1 MIEQYGTT
9 LFLQPVDE
17 VIAMIKIGV
26 VGFGLRAGGIYKILK
41 EVDPEFCLGGIV
53 DPDEK
58 RVRQELPENERN
70 VDFYSDIAGLAGR
83 GKVDALLIGT
93 RCNLHTELA
102 VEALKYDIPVWLEK
116 PVAISMEQALAL
128 EQACR
133 EKQDRILVSFPLRAT
148 PLYERAK
155 EILDSGRLGKV
166 VHFNAVNYVS
176 YGGVYFETAY
186 RNFEVTQ
193 GLFLQKATHDFDY
206 LCRILNSPIRR
217 IAALWS
223 RGQIFGGDK
232 PEGLRCGECG
242 EVETCMESPLNRMR
256 GDSGGDIKSHLC
268 PFSSRLGTPE
278 SGMNEDAS
286 SALIELENGIHGVYS
301 QVFFTRRAAWRGAT
315 FSGYWGTLSFDWP
328 SAEIHLTEHFAPF
341 ATVMN
346 APKKNSHFGGDYEL
360 GRNFRDMILKGRAP
374 LAGIADGLNSVYAC
388 LAAKESAE
396 TGEFVNVRHF
406 GDAFPAD
413 MKS

>member
-1 MIEQYGTT
+1 MFRESA
-9 LFLQPVDE
+9 DE
-17 VIAMIKIGV
+17 EIAMIRIGV
-26 VGFGLRAGGIYKILK
+26 IGFGLRAGGIYKILK
-41 EVDPEFCLGGIV
+41 EVDPEFRLGGIV

-70 VDFYSDIAGLAGR
+70 VKFYGDIADLVKK

-93 RCNLHTELA
+93 RCNLHTVLA
-102 VEALKYDIPVWLEK
+102 VEALKYDLPVWLEK
-116 PVAISMEQALAL
+116 PVAISMGQALAL
-128 EQACR
+128 ERACR
-133 EKQDRILVSFPLRAT
+133 EKPDRILVSFPLRAT
-148 PLYERAK
+148 PIYERAR

-232 PEGLRCGECG
+232 PENIRCGECD
-242 EVETCMESPLNRMR
+242 EVENCMESPLNRMR
-256 GDSGGDIKSHLC
+256 GNSGGDLRSHLC

-315 FSGYWGTLSFDWP
+315 FSGYRGTLSFDWP
-328 SAEIHLTEHFAPF
+328 SAEIRMTEHFAPF
-341 ATVMN
+341 ATVIN
-346 APKKNSHFGGDYEL
+346 APKKDSHFGGDYEL
-360 GRNFRDMILKGRAP
+360 GRSFRDMILKGRTP
-374 LAGIADGLNSVYAC
+374 LAGIEDGLNSVYAC
-388 LAAKESAE
+388 LAAKQSAE
-396 TGEFVNVRHF
+396 TGKFVKVRHF
-406 GDAFPAD
+406 GDVFPKR

>member
-1 MIEQYGTT
+1 M
-9 LFLQPVDE
+9 
-17 VIAMIKIGV
+17 
-26 VGFGLRAGGIYKILK
+26 
-41 EVDPEFCLGGIV
+41 
-53 DPDEK
+53 
-58 RVRQELPENERN
+58 
-70 VDFYSDIAGLAGR
+70 
-83 GKVDALLIGT
+83 
-93 RCNLHTELA
+93 
-102 VEALKYDIPVWLEK
+102 
-116 PVAISMEQALAL
+116 L

-256 GDSGGDIKSHLC
+256 GDSGGDLKSHLC

-315 FSGYWGTLSFDWP
+315 FSGYRGTLSFDWP

>member
-1 MIEQYGTT
+1 M
-9 LFLQPVDE
+9 
-17 VIAMIKIGV
+17 
-26 VGFGLRAGGIYKILK
+26 
-41 EVDPEFCLGGIV
+41 
-53 DPDEK
+53 
-58 RVRQELPENERN
+58 
-70 VDFYSDIAGLAGR
+70 
-83 GKVDALLIGT
+83 
-93 RCNLHTELA
+93 
-102 VEALKYDIPVWLEK
+102 
-116 PVAISMEQALAL
+116 
-128 EQACR
+128 
-133 EKQDRILVSFPLRAT
+133 
-148 PLYERAK
+148 
-155 EILDSGRLGKV
+155 
-166 VHFNAVNYVS
+166 
-176 YGGVYFETAY
+176 
-186 RNFEVTQ
+186 TQ

-242 EVETCMESPLNRMR
+242 EAETCMESPLNRMR

-315 FSGYWGTLSFDWP
+315 FSGYRGTLSFDWP